1 MYPIDTDDLNSRNA
15 DNEWTDFE
23 RTGSILSYL
32 RYKGIGYRECDF
44 SDEYDESSP
53 SLEHFRDGE
62 PIGYY

>member
-32 RYKGIGYRECDF
+32 RYKGIGYNEYDF

-53 SLEHFRDGE
+53 SSKHIRDGE

>member
-32 RYKGIGYRECDF
+32 RYKGISYNDYDL
-44 SDEYDESSP
+44 SDEYDEVSP
-53 SLEHFRDGE
+53 SSEHIRDGE

>member
-1 MYPIDTDDLNSRNA
+1 MYPIDSNNLRDRNA

-32 RYKGIGYRECDF
+32 RYKGIDYNEYDF
-44 SDEYDESSP
+44 SDGYSEDDASS
-53 SLEHFRDGE
+53 EHIRDGE